1 MLLQEHVV
9 TTVFGMFR
17 LRHPKLLEREEV
29 FTMSTN
35 NLEHLKERLQGLL
48 RPGSIAEL
56 QETSENSRPAEFS
69 LSPASAPGQPTPA
82 SSPPSPF
89 PHPPMNGSPVRRPQ
103 GAHAGRSRI
112 VLIGIVILLL
122 AATTIGVLFVSA
134 HTNTNTPANTVQVV
148 GHVSFISSE
157 QLYVNNNQGINDEVL
172 IDLHNMPAPGPGK
185 SYYAWLLGDVNQ
197 SDIPWVPLGK
207 LSVVGGAVHFLYP
220 GDQAHTNLLNDMSR
234 FLITEEDANTAPINP
249 LLDQSAW
256 RYYAVIYQ
264 SPSPTDPNHF
274 TLLNHLRH
282 LLVQAPELKALGL
295 PGGLSIWM
303 LRNVQEIS
311 KWALSAKE
319 RWEIHDSAF
328 IRQQLVNILYY
339 LDGECTQGDLQGV
352 QPDTSITPENG
363 TIAHIAHFALLNPC
377 VQEEQEQ
384 ANILKQVF
392 QHVPHN
398 YVDHMLFHMAG
409 VIQSPGARPA
419 LRTLAIQINTAIN
432 NVKNWLGQVRQDAL
446 QLLHMSDSQLTQL
459 TGLYILSDLEREARV
474 ALTGRTDPNT
484 GDTQEGAAWVF
495 DNIQRLTTLYVTA
508 YSPR

>member
-1 MLLQEHVV
+1 
-9 TTVFGMFR
+9 
-17 LRHPKLLEREEV
+17 
-29 FTMSTN
+29 MSTN
-35 NLEHLKERLQGLL
+35 NLEHLKDSSQGFL
-48 RPGSIAEL
+48 RTDSVTEL
-56 QETSENSRPAEFS
+56 QETSERSRQAESS
-69 LSPASAPGQPTPA
+69 LSPASAPGQHTPA
-82 SSPPSPF
+82 SSPPPPF
-89 PHPPMNGSPVRRPQ
+89 PHTPANGSPVRRPH
-103 GAHAGRSRI
+103 GSRAGRSRF
-112 VLIGIVILLL
+112 VVTGIVIFLL
-122 AATTIGVLFVSA
+122 AATTLGVLILPA
-134 HTNTNTPANTVQVV
+134 LRNTNTPANTVQVV

-172 IDLHNMPAPGPGK
+172 IDLHHIPAAGPGK
-185 SYYAWLLGDVNQ
+185 SYYAWLLGDANK
-197 SDIPWVPLGK
+197 SDIPWIPLGK
-207 LSVVGGAVHFLYP
+207 LLVAGGNVHFLYP
-220 GDQAHTNLLNDMSR
+220 GDQAHTNLLSDMSR
-234 FLITEEDANTAPINP
+234 FLITEEDANTAPISP
-249 LLDQSAW
+249 LFDQSAW
-256 RYYAVIYQ
+256 RYYGEIYQ
-264 SPSPTDPNHF
+264 GPSPTDPSHF
-274 TLLNHLRH
+274 TLLDHLRH

-295 PGGLSIWM
+295 PGGLSIWL

-328 IRQQLVNILYY
+328 MRQQLVNILYY

-352 QPDTSITPENG
+352 QPGTATTPENG

-419 LRTLAIQINTAIN
+419 LHTLAIQINTAIN

-446 QLLHMSDSQLTQL
+446 QLLHMSDSQLIQL
-459 TGLYILSDLEREARV
+459 TGLDILSDLEREARY
-474 ALTGRTDPNT
+474 ALTGGTDPNT

-495 DNIQRLTTLYVTA
+495 DNIQRLTTLDVMA
-508 YSPR
+508 YSPHK